1 MRAKKQGNKKTM
13 RKEKNKGDVD
23 VGSEP
28 STVSPSKKTAT
39 TYESSSLANHV
50 GNAGSAASAP
60 SPSSY

>member
-28 STVSPSKKTAT
+28 STVSPSKKTAAS
-39 TYESSSLANHV
+39 EMR
-50 GNAGSAASAP
+50 GS
-60 SPSSY
+60 